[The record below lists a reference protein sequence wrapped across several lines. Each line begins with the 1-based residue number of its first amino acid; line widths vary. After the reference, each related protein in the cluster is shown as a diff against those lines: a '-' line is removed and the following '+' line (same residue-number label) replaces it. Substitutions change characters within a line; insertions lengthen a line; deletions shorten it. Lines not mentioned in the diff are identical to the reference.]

1 MKRKI
6 LVGLLALA
14 FPLTACDFSL
24 ESLKF
29 WEKDD
34 PATQDNKDKG
44 GAPTKTNL
52 VIEEYVADIIRRTE
66 FTEDEKS
73 YFVSCALEFD
83 EAKFDIAKIEEYVEE
98 SSKLGTDGVDIL
110 EIASFFKE
118 VRDEGYL
125 DDYIYFFTAVGK
137 SALYAVK
144 NNEGA
149 EKEYI
154 QALLTIL
161 EKEGND
167 LPSNLFGLANTI
179 IDVYAL
185 ATNPSFIANCADLLS
200 SRVASS
206 KLKEVIKSGTEI
218 LDKFAEIKT
227 NLVYFVNVT
236 KDVTKDVIDLAKLK
250 ETDDASIATFKVID
264 RVLEIDLGSMVGT
277 IFDFVSELSA
287 KVKTIDASYYTQI
300 DALEDPAEA
309 DLYAIFGLIEH
320 VVGDFKIKFDEVSK
334 AVESL
339 FDFAKEIYGYLKD
352 EIGQVPGVVN
362 KIVDSA
368 NTKLTLVKAAKLVV
382 DVLNI
387 RLESLNALSLAKI
400 FVAFNGNSTYSFE
413 SSGEVYSFESVDPR
427 VKEFVTLDMINE
439 ELAKSGSFYYKSE
452 RVQRTEEDGALIS
465 YTVDF
470 IVSREYYDEEHFH
483 YKYFYYVYGFRLANI
498 DEIAPYVYAIVEEIA
513 DSDIPVTLVRDLL
526 DLIPTAYDLFDEIKD
541 EFRIDEE
548 TLNTIEFIANLLEEN
563 NELVD
568 EKTIKDLF
576 VVIKNLASAFVSVG
590 GKEAEINLTTF
601 MFEMIIEGFDPS
613 MLQISEDKFEGL
625 GLVPLLKD
633 VYNILDKAGLLDYVL
648 SFVASLG
655 KVEKVETID
664 EFTEIVYDFIAS
676 MLVAK
681 AE

>member
-1 MKRKI
+1 MKKKI

-14 FPLTACDFSL
+14 MPLAGCNFDL
-24 ESLKF
+24 NSLKF
-29 WEKDD
+29 WDKSDDTQQEK
-34 PATQDNKDKG
+34 KDEGDEVK
-44 GAPTKTNL
+44 KTNL
-52 VIEEYVADIIRRTE
+52 VIEEYVADIVGRTE

-73 YFVSCALEFD
+73 YFVSRALEFD

-144 NNEGA
+144 NNEGV
-149 EKEYI
+149 ETEYV
-154 QALLTIL
+154 QGLLTSL

-179 IDVYAL
+179 LDVYAL

-200 SRVASS
+200 SRVVSS

-218 LDKFAEIKT
+218 LDKFVGMKT
-227 NLVYFVNVT
+227 NVVYLVNVAKDVA
-236 KDVTKDVIDLAKLK
+236 KDVTDLAKPK
-250 ETDDASIATFKVID
+250 ETDHFSIAMFNVID

-287 KVKTIDASYYTQI
+287 KVKTIDASYYTQL
-300 DALEDPAEA
+300 DALENPAEA

-320 VVGDFKIKFDEVSK
+320 VVGDVEIKFDEASE
-334 AVESL
+334 AIESV

-352 EIGQVPGVVN
+352 EIGQVPGFVN

-368 NTKLTLVKAAKLVV
+368 NTKLTLVKATKLVV

-387 RLESLNALSLAKI
+387 RLDSINALSLAKI
-400 FVAFNGNSTYSFE
+400 LVPFNGNSTYSFE
-413 SSGEVYSFESVDPR
+413 SSGHVYSFESVDPR

-439 ELAKSGSFYYKSE
+439 ELAKSGSFYYKSP

-465 YTVDF
+465 YTVDLH
-470 IVSREYYDEEHFH
+470 VSREYYDEEHYS

-526 DLIPTAYDLFDEIKD
+526 DLISTAYDLFDEIKD
-541 EFRIDEE
+541 EFEIDEE
-548 TLNTIEFIANLLEEN
+548 TLNTIELIVNFLEEN
-563 NELVD
+563 NELV

-590 GKEAEINLTTF
+590 GKEAEVNLTTF
-601 MFEMIIEGFDPS
+601 IFGIITEGFDPS
-613 MLQISEDKFEGL
+613 MLQISEEKLE
-625 GLVPLLKD
+625 GLVPLLED
-633 VYNILDKAGLLDYVL
+633 AYNILDKAGSLEDVL
-648 SFVASLG
+648 SLVASLG
-655 KVEKVETID
+655 GVEKVETMD
-664 EFTEIVYDFIAS
+664 EFTEIIYGFIAS
-676 MLVAK
+676 MFVVE